1 AIVSPSK
8 SNKTDPESQCRNVS
22 KAFDNEK
29 LVEYDAAKKCIES
42 FPFDP
47 KFADD
52 TINAVSH
59 FMSSYYVFLDQAKE
73 EPPKGFTYQPVD
85 LIKELNSLRKK
96 TFKSDYDFITAL
108 RNTIFKL
115 KDGHTRFND
124 ICYQNFI
131 YDQNLTLYSVVTTD
145 KEKKQKQI
153 FKDKLDSSN
162 NNCEVTEIEG
172 KPALQTII
180 DFANNNISYSKDL
193 GVRFNMA
200 LAPSIN
206 TFSQLFTLRED
217 LPETSTITYN
227 LKCPKKSY
235 KLTRKWSVAFSGAA
249 FENFCF
255 ESRNISAK
263 ITSEDKATGSTSS
276 DKFKTLVSRS
286 KNNKKSNIKHA
297 KFVTEGFYLV
307 NDDKVGVAVITD
319 ENTDSIF
326 DLVDGLKQLNKRGAE
341 KLILDMSNNI
351 GGDPTVS
358 TFISLLLFPSNRS
371 KQPNFFPTSINI
383 NNFTIPIIKKNF
395 DTHSNDSD
403 DYNPF
408 SFLSFPSG
416 KPFKNV
422 NEFIGP
428 RKNLTS
434 GLHLNPLTRDELHL
448 LKSTSHFRWTGDEII
463 ILTNGF
469 CISACALATL
479 YLSEFYKIKTI
490 AVGGLLDTPM
500 SFSTFPGGFD
510 TTENVIAEEAGD
522 NITEVPRENALLLTI
537 REAYDFNKNNI
548 TTGVLEY
555 LFKPADFRLYY
566 NESNA
571 RDPSFLWVD
580 AANILNKKS

>member
-1 AIVSPSK
+1 MKIIQVYSTFNIYFILFVALLATIVSSSK
-8 SNKTDPESQCRNVS
+8 SNNADPESQCRIVS

-29 LVEYDAAKKCIES
+29 LVEYDTAKKCIES
-42 FPFDP
+42 FPFDA

-52 TINAVSH
+52 TIDAVSH

-85 LIKELNSLRKK
+85 LIKELNSLREK
-96 TFKSDYDFITAL
+96 TFKSDYGFITAL

-115 KDGHTRFND
+115 KDGHTRFID
-124 ICYQNFI
+124 ICYQSFI

-153 FKDKLDSSN
+153 IKIFDDKLDSSN
-162 NNCEVTEIEG
+162 NDCEVTEIEG
-172 KPALQTII
+172 KPAIQAII
-180 DFANNNISYSKDL
+180 DFANDNIAYSKDL

-200 LAPSIN
+200 LAPSIKI
-206 TFSQLFTLRED
+206 FSQLFTLRED

-235 KLTRKWSVAFSGAA
+235 KLTRKWSVAFSSAA

-255 ESRNISAK
+255 DTRNNSAK
-263 ITSEDKATGSTSS
+263 ITSRDKSTGSTSS
-276 DKFKTLVSRS
+276 
-286 KNNKKSNIKHA
+286 
-297 KFVTEGFYLV
+297 GFYLV
-307 NDDKVGVAVITD
+307 NDGKVGVAVITD
-319 ENTDSIF
+319 ESTNSIF
-326 DLVDGLKQLNKRGAE
+326 GLADGLRQLTKRGAE
-341 KLILDMSNNI
+341 KLILDMSNNV
-351 GGDPTVS
+351 GGDPTVPLF
-358 TFISLLLFPSNRS
+358 TSLLLFPSSRS
-371 KQPNFFPTSINI
+371 RQPNFFPTSINI

-395 DTHSNDSD
+395 DTNSSDSD

-416 KPFKNV
+416 EPFKNV

-434 GLHLNPLTRDELHL
+434 GLHLNPLTSDEVQL
-448 LKSTSHFRWTGDEII
+448 LKSTSPFRWTSDEMI

-469 CISACALATL
+469 CISACALAAL

-490 AVGGLLDTPM
+490 AVGGLLDTSM
-500 SFSTFPGGFD
+500 SFSTFPGGLG
-510 TTENVIAEEAGD
+510 TSENVIADEAGD
-522 NITEVPRENALLLTI
+522 NNIEVPGGNSLLLAI

-555 LFKPADFRLYY
+555 LFKPADYRLYY

-580 AANILNKKS
+580 AANILNKKP